1 MLLNHFRSL
10 TFFWCLSF
18 KGTSENVHGCSTIN
32 EDFDVEGDGEVVDI
46 INLVVFQYIFL
57 KIHILLINMSS
68 YDIL

>member
-46 INLVVFQYIFL
+46 INLVFYF
-57 KIHILLINMSS
+57 
-68 YDIL
+68 